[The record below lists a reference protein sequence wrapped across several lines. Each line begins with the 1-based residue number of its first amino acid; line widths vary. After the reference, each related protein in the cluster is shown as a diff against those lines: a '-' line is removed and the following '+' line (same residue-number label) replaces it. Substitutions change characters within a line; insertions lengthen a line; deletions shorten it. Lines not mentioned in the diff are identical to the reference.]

1 MIATDYAKALYELG
15 GKKEHLAPLVS
26 VLKRRGHERLMPNI
40 LAEYQKLALKDER
53 LAKHKEESP
62 ERRRT
67 RELLELYRKLTA

>member
-15 GKKEHLAPLVS
+15 GKEEHLAPLKS
-26 VLKRRGHERLMPNI
+26 MLERRGHQKLLPNI
-40 LAEYQKLALKDER
+40 LAEYEKLSLTKER
-53 LAKHKEESP
+53 LALHRHETP